1 MVIILPVALQEDQ
14 FYPRSNQSFLQDHGG
29 NVTSV
34 HISRVNSDI
43 NLGNNNN
50 NAPSNLSPLELSQV
64 PSYAEAMNSDPPT
77 ITNEEL
83 FSPAYEPPLPGS
95 HINLQD
101 LNKNLTNLQQQN
113 NNKLVVIIFKIQ
125 IRSNYNDLHRL
136 LQEILHKIH
145 HQCIQELYQVI
156 IYHHYQDITLIIVII
171 IIILV
176 QLHHHHQ

>member
-1 MVIILPVALQEDQ
+1 MVAMSP
-14 FYPRSNQSFLQDHGG
+14 P
-29 NVTSV
+29 V

-43 NLGNNNN
+43 NLGNNNNNNN

-95 HINLQD
+95 HINLQE

-113 NNKLVVIIFKIQ
+113 NNKIGRHNSLKIQ
-125 IRSNYNDLHRL
+125 IRSNYSDLHRL

-171 IIILV
+171 IINIIILV